1 MEAIFELS
9 EQHEITAGE
18 IFELANKISSQSVE
32 IYDSAKVAIDG
43 IAKTSKG
50 VDDIMKKIKDGR
62 GSFLGKVDSLN
73 KIGGLSPKKPLP
85 NEVQQ
90 DLEEDILNI
99 ENKSKIDD
107 E

>member
-1 MEAIFELS
+1 M
-9 EQHEITAGE
+9 
-18 IFELANKISSQSVE
+18 
-32 IYDSAKVAIDG
+32 
-43 IAKTSKG
+43 
-50 VDDIMKKIKDGR
+50 MKIKGGR
-62 GSFLGKVDSLN
+62 GSFLGKIDSMN

-90 DLEEDILNI
+90 DLEEDILTI